1 MPRSIDNRLD
11 FLSPVSLIPGLGAK
25 RTEALH
31 SSGIDTLGDLLF
43 HFPARYIDRS
53 VITPIARLVTKL
65 ENQAS
70 IIGTITKTRVERGAT
85 SRLRIQITDDTGS
98 MEALWFHGVPFLRK
112 TLHAGMR
119 ILCTGTVKPRGAYR
133 LETPDASTQMVHPL
147 LETLGENRLLP
158 EHPFLPHYPITT
170 AMAQTHLQQKALFK
184 AIRWVLDNLS
194 HYPQVLPQ
202 AIEREK
208 QFLSLERCLREIH
221 VPSNLEDLGRFKN
234 RVAYEEL
241 YKLAVTL
248 RWNKRKFSQ
257 PGRALSAC
265 ALEGAFRRILPF
277 ELTEEQNRAI
287 AVLLADARGERRMHR
302 LLQGDVGGGKTVV
315 AFFACLP
322 ALNESMQVAWL
333 VPTEILARQAF
344 ALLSTW
350 CRNLKVSIDLFIGA
364 APPIKKAEIL
374 GRLRTGE
381 LRFVVGTHALL
392 QPKAA
397 FKNLGMIVIDEQ
409 HKFGAGQRLALQE
422 KDPRADFLLMSAT
435 PIPQTLAKT
444 LYGDLDVVSIAGLP
458 RGRVTVG
465 THFVAS
471 SKRPEMEVFI
481 LREILQNN
489 AQAFFV
495 VPRIERGDE
504 DGDGFKDAVSV
515 FDGLGRS
522 VLSGVSRALVHGRTE
537 PQAAER
543 AMAGFSAGTV
553 KILVATTVIEV
564 GVDVPAAT
572 IMVIENAERFGLS
585 QLHQLRGR
593 VGRSSR
599 KSYCF
604 LLANNGAAGESRKRL
619 DYLCGHSDGFEIAEM
634 DLLLRGPGE
643 AAGLLQSG
651 WDDLKMA
658 DIIRDAPIFREILE
672 SLPEVG

>member
-31 SSGIDTLGDLLF
+31 SSGIDALGDLLY

-53 VITPIARLVTKL
+53 IITPIARLSTRL

-70 IIGTITKTRVERGAT
+70 IIGTITKTRVERGAKA
-85 SRLRIQITDDTGS
+85 RLRIQVTDDTGS
-98 MEALWFHGVPFLRK
+98 MEALWFYGVPFLRK

-119 ILCTGTVKPRGAYR
+119 ILCTGTVKPRGPYR
-133 LETPDASTQMVHPL
+133 LETPASTHMIHPL

-158 EHPFLPHYPITT
+158 EHPFLPHYPITS
-170 AMAQTHLQQKALFK
+170 AMAQAHLQQKALFK
-184 AIRWVLDNLS
+184 AILWILDNLS

-208 QFLSLERCLREIH
+208 QFPSLERCLREIH

-234 RVAYEEL
+234 RVVYEEL
-241 YKLAVTL
+241 YKLAITL

-257 PGRALSAC
+257 PGRSLNAG
-265 ALEGAFRRILPF
+265 ALEEAFRRILPF

-287 AVLLADARGERRMHR
+287 AVLLADARSGRRMHR
-302 LLQGDVGGGKTVV
+302 LLQGDVGSGKTVV

-322 ALNESMQVAWL
+322 ALNESMQVVWL

-344 ALLSTW
+344 ATLSSW

-381 LRFVVGTHALL
+381 LQFVVGTHALL

-422 KDPRADFLLMSAT
+422 KGPHADFLLMSAT

-458 RGRVTVG
+458 RDRVRVG

-471 SKRPEMEVFI
+471 SKRPEMEAFI
-481 LREILQNN
+481 LREILQKN

-504 DGDGFKDAVSV
+504 DGDGCKDAVSV
-515 FDGLGRS
+515 FDGLGNG
-522 VLSGVSRALVHGRTE
+522 VLSEVSRALVHGRSE
-537 PQAAER
+537 PQAGQR
-543 AMAGFSAGTV
+543 AMAAFSAGTV

-564 GVDVPAAT
+564 GIDVPTAT

-593 VGRSSR
+593 VGRSSQ

-604 LLANNGAAGESRKRL
+604 LLANNDGAGESRKRL
-619 DYLCGHSDGFEIAEM
+619 DYLCGHFDGFEIAEM
-634 DLLLRGPGE
+634 DLRLRGPGE

-651 WDDLKMA
+651 GDDLKMA

-672 SLPEVG
+672 SLPETG

>member
-1 MPRSIDNRLD
+1 MVSRG
-11 FLSPVSLIPGLGAK
+11 PVSAQNLACGNA
-25 RTEALH
+25 H
-31 SSGIDTLGDLLF
+31 
-43 HFPARYIDRS
+43 
-53 VITPIARLVTKL
+53 
-65 ENQAS
+65 
-70 IIGTITKTRVERGAT
+70 
-85 SRLRIQITDDTGS
+85 
-98 MEALWFHGVPFLRK
+98 
-112 TLHAGMR
+112 TLHGNGQAARG
-119 ILCTGTVKPRGAYR
+119 LSLGNPRRFNAN
-133 LETPDASTQMVHPL
+133 AAHPL

-381 LRFVVGTHALL
+381 LRFVVGTAR
-392 QPKAA
+392 AA
-397 FKNLGMIVIDEQ
+397 
-409 HKFGAGQRLALQE
+409 A
-422 KDPRADFLLMSAT
+422 
-435 PIPQTLAKT
+435 AK
-444 LYGDLDVVSIAGLP
+444 GGL
-458 RGRVTVG
+458 
-465 THFVAS
+465 
-471 SKRPEMEVFI
+471 
-481 LREILQNN
+481 
-489 AQAFFV
+489 
-495 VPRIERGDE
+495 
-504 DGDGFKDAVSV
+504 
-515 FDGLGRS
+515 
-522 VLSGVSRALVHGRTE
+522 
-537 PQAAER
+537 
-543 AMAGFSAGTV
+543 
-553 KILVATTVIEV
+553 
-564 GVDVPAAT
+564 
-572 IMVIENAERFGLS
+572 
-585 QLHQLRGR
+585 
-593 VGRSSR
+593 
-599 KSYCF
+599 
-604 LLANNGAAGESRKRL
+604 
-619 DYLCGHSDGFEIAEM
+619 
-634 DLLLRGPGE
+634 
-643 AAGLLQSG
+643 
-651 WDDLKMA
+651 
-658 DIIRDAPIFREILE
+658 
-672 SLPEVG
+672 